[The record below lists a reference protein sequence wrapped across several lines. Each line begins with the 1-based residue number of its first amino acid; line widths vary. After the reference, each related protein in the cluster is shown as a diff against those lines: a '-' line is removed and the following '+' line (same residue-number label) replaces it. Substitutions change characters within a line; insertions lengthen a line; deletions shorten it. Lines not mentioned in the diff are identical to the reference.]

1 MLTDNSREIE
11 ASAPTSRFEHT
22 LFPRAQVHEHAMQ
35 MARYLSQLGFDDL
48 PSEVIHLAKLVT
60 LDTIG
65 CIVAGTQTDLGRRV
79 IAAYENGDGPQGCSV
94 LGTQLKLAPS
104 HAAKVNAWLAD
115 ILDYE
120 DTLSGHPSATVIP
133 AALAMAE
140 HRNTTSRQFLT
151 GLVAGYEAG
160 VRLHDATRATPEA
173 YRRFASYH
181 AWHGVAAGAA
191 AMVVLGGSEEQFRS
205 ALGHAAG
212 NTNIPLWYVEYG
224 RPAHALKANY
234 GQMALGGVEAA
245 LCARQGI
252 LGPFSM
258 LSDPERGFA
267 AIIGSDQFDP
277 SQFSSGLG
285 STWRIAKTCFK
296 GYPACYAL
304 HPTIGAVLAIQKDH
318 NIDPRQ
324 IEKVSIRGGAKLA
337 SWFSYDMPS
346 SELDGQFSVQYVAA
360 MLLLS
365 KEPGASWH
373 SASTQSDPDVRAL
386 LAKTAVELDP
396 AAEAALW
403 KGEAQRASVSIF
415 LKNGQTC
422 SATVDWPPGHPRNP
436 MSEAD
441 IERKFVRNLRD
452 TRLEKRAAQIVEMA
466 VSLDR
471 TDSAIADVIQLLR
484 AAET

>member
-1 MLTDNSREIE
+1 MPTNENLEDR
-11 ASAPTSRFEHT
+11 TSRFEHT
-22 LFPRAQVHEHAMQ
+22 LFPRAEVHEHAAQ
-35 MARYLSQLGFDDL
+35 MARFLCQLSFDDL
-48 PSEVIHLAKLVT
+48 PGEVIRLAKLVA

-65 CIVAGTQTDLGRRV
+65 CIIAGTQTDLGRQV
-79 IAAYENGDGPQGCSV
+79 IAAYETGSGPQGCSV
-94 LGTQLKLAPS
+94 LGTALRLAPS
-104 HAAKVNAWLAD
+104 QAAKVNAWLSD

-140 HRNTTSRQFLT
+140 HRTESSRQFLT

-191 AMVVLGGSEEQFRS
+191 AMAILGGSEDQFRS

-234 GQMALGGVEAA
+234 GQMALGGVDAA
-245 LCARQGI
+245 LCAGQGI
-252 LGPFSM
+252 IGPFSM

-267 AIIGSDQFDP
+267 AIIGSDRFDP
-277 SQFSSGLG
+277 AQFSTDLG
-285 STWRIAKTCFK
+285 STWRITKTCFK

-304 HPTIGAVLAIQKDH
+304 HPTIGAILAIQKEHDVNPA
-318 NIDPRQ
+318 NIENVC
-324 IEKVSIRGGAKLA
+324 ILGGAKLA
-337 SWFSYDMPS
+337 SWFSYGMPS

-365 KEPGASWH
+365 KEPGVIWH
-373 SASTQSDPDVRAL
+373 SSSTWDDPDVRAL
-386 LAKTAVELDP
+386 LAKIAVDVDP
-396 AAEAALW
+396 EADAALW
-403 KGEAQRASVSIF
+403 KGEAQRASVSIS
-415 LKNGQTC
+415 LKDGKTYY
-422 SATVDWPPGHPRNP
+422 ATVDWPPGHPRNP
-436 MSEAD
+436 LRDTE
-441 IERKFVRNLRD
+441 IERKFERNLQG
-452 TRLEKRAAQIVEMA
+452 TFLEKRTAQILEMA
-466 VSLDR
+466 MSLDR
-471 TDSAIADVIQLLR
+471 HDSKITDLVTLLR
-484 AAET
+484 APFTNNL